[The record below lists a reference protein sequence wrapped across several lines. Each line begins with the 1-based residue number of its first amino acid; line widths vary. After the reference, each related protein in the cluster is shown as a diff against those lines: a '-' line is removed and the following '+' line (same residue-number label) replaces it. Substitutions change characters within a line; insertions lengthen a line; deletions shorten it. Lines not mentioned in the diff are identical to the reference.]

1 MKHALI
7 RCAGALVPSS
17 LQARRWDVQ
26 ESVSHHGP
34 KANLNLRIES
44 PSHALL
50 TSVENRAAD
59 LVRIAS
65 YVYAADQLV
74 RRGGEADVYG
84 DAWERDF
91 TLCLPVNDPSFWTDT
106 EVKQPLQDVL
116 RFASGDRWD
125 FHFWQATP
133 EEQQLPFDLEPS
145 TALGEPDAVH
155 LFSGGIDSLCAV
167 VEAFAKNKLSPL
179 LVGHSPAFHIASR
192 QRSLARALSQRF
204 RPRWHFPYL
213 SVAIHRAQSDA
224 REYTQRTR
232 SFLYAALGAV
242 VADRLGLTEV
252 TLADNGV
259 VGINLPINDQ
269 LLGTKASRSTHPKF
283 LRLFNDFVQLVL
295 PGRPQLVNPLW
306 SRTRAEGL
314 QALKE
319 ANVADLLEETNSC
332 SHPRYLTA
340 MRPHCGVCYQCID
353 RRFATLAAGLEE
365 YDPPERYDVDVF
377 RGPLSDGPSLTMA
390 VSYERFAREVAS
402 LAGEEMFARFPELY
416 GCLLATDPGQRD
428 TALALTSML
437 QRHGIAVLR
446 VIEEHF
452 GRLRHELAWQQLP
465 ATALLRLV
473 AGPTEV
479 EALAL
484 AARQDSFSHSDDYAH
499 VRLRD
504 DEFTLTEPQSTVI
517 RILHEAFLLGA
528 PDVRWTKIVAGIATS
543 PPNMRDVF
551 KTVEGWR
558 NLVVSRRRGS
568 YRLNL

>member
-1 MKHALI
+1 VKRALI
-7 RCAGALVPSS
+7 RCAGALVPSA

-34 KANLNLRIES
+34 RANLNLRIES

-74 RRGGEADVYG
+74 QRGGEADVYG
-84 DAWERDF
+84 DSWERDF
-91 TLCLPVNDPSFWTDT
+91 TLCLPVNDPGFWSNP

-116 RFASGDRWD
+116 RFASGDRWE
-125 FHFWQATP
+125 FHFWRAAP
-133 EEQQLPFDLEPS
+133 DDQQLSFDLEPS
-145 TALGEPDAVH
+145 TTLGEPDAVH

-167 VEAFAKNKLSPL
+167 VEAVAKKGRRPL

-204 RPRWHFPYL
+204 RPGWHFPYL

-259 VGINLPINDQ
+259 VALNLPINDQ

-283 LRLFNDFVQLVL
+283 LRLFNEFVQMVL
-295 PGRPQLVNPLW
+295 PSRPQLVNPLW

-319 ANVADLLEETNSC
+319 AKVADLLQETSSC

-340 MRPHCGVCYQCID
+340 MRPHCGLCYQCID

-365 YDPPERYDVDVF
+365 YDPAERYEVDIF

-390 VSYERFAREVAS
+390 VSYERFAREVTS
-402 LAGEEMFARFPELY
+402 LEGVEMFARFPELY
-416 GCLLATDPGQRD
+416 DCLLATDPGQRD

-437 QRHGIAVLR
+437 QRHGTAILQ
-446 VIEEHF
+446 VIEEQF
-452 GRLRHELAWQQLP
+452 GRFRHELAWKQLP
-465 ATALLRLV
+465 ATGLLRLV

-484 AARQDSFSHSDDYAH
+484 LARQDNFSHSEDYVH
-499 VRLRD
+499 VGLRE
-504 DEFTLTEPQSTVI
+504 DEYTLTEPQSAVI
-517 RILHEAFLLGA
+517 RILNEAFLRGT
-528 PDVRWTKIVAGIATS
+528 PDVRWRNIAAGIATS
-543 PPNMRDVF
+543 PRSMRDVF
-551 KTVEGWR
+551 KTVPNWR
-558 NLVVSRRRGS
+558 NLVVSRRRGT
-568 YRLNL
+568 YRINR